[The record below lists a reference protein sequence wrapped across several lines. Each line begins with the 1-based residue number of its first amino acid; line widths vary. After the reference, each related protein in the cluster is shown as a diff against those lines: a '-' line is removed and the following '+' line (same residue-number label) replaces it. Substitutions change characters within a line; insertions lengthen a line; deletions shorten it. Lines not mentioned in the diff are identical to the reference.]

1 MSCHEG
7 SSFGVKRP
15 LRFVSDALRLSETQH
30 TKTAE
35 ILAALKTER
44 AQAEVNRHRS
54 TGMLSDAFAS
64 FDASQI
70 DAALKHRAEGEAAVR
85 EAVRQALERLHGV
98 FDAPQ
103 RATFAHLIRTGQL
116 QI

>member
-15 LRFVSDALRLSETQH
+15 LRFVSDALRLSESQH
-30 TKTAE
+30 MKVAE

-54 TGMLSDAFAS
+54 TAMLSDAFAT
-64 FDASQI
+64 FDAAKI
-70 DAALKHRAEGEAAVR
+70 EEALRHRAEGESAVR
-85 EAVRQALERLHGV
+85 VGIRVALEKLHGV

-103 RATFAHLIRTGQL
+103 RSAFAHLLRTGQL
-116 QI
+116 VI